1 MQHDNPHPFLA
12 LRSAPK
18 GLAIDTGGYWSYPAL
33 VVQDKSLQWISLI
46 LPSAPM
52 PEKKRSALFR
62 PKAMIVLKAN
72 TPTLIRYDNFRLGND
87 PFSEAEWDKP
97 IGMFPH
103 RDLWGMTYKQLEEA
117 EHELLFSYEDAGNM
131 FLATNT
137 LPDAFVASYL
147 KLLHPA
153 FLPLLKVVASSFVSA
168 LAPKMAEMR
177 SSAKKHQG

>member
-72 TPTLIRYDNFRLGND
+72 TPTLIRYENFRLGND
-87 PFSEAEWDKP
+87 PFSETDWDKP

-103 RDLWGMTYKQLEEA
+103 KDLFGITYKQLEEA
-117 EHELLFSYEDAGNM
+117 ENQLLFSYEDAGEL
-131 FLATNT
+131 FLAKGT
-137 LPDAFVASYL
+137 LPGVFVEAYL
-147 KLLHPA
+147 RLLHPA
-153 FLPLLKVVASSFVSA
+153 FLPFLKVVAPSFVSA
-168 LAPKMAEMR
+168 LTPKIVKITA
-177 SSAKKHQG
+177 SDKTDLG